1 MMLRMLAT
9 LICCGLSFSTAASK
23 PRELAN
29 LEDALPVNRFAIEV
43 IIFLR
48 EPAIDASLEPLL
60 QEPPLTWPQ
69 DLMALPTRLGPRQAK
84 ISDQFWAKN
93 LNGRYCF
100 AESGVA
106 MPDFMRVI
114 LSNGFETELLNEFT
128 RAGSQVMLTPPLSAA
143 EANPLSVDYVDTYE
157 TALESEPTPI
167 ITISPLSRAEE
178 EFINARQRFN
188 EEISA
193 NSWQWLL
200 DEHLALQQQGLSID
214 LAPELEVVF
223 HGRWQQ
229 PVPARDA
236 PQHILLPIQNLN
248 LTTQFVRLNGHI
260 GITLGRYLHASA
272 KLWLQPDPSTDH
284 YTLLDESRRMR
295 SNELHYLDH
304 PLMGLLINI
313 EPIEADAALTDSWQD
328 LQEAKT
334 AANP

>member
-1 MMLRMLAT
+1 MM
-9 LICCGLSFSTAASK
+9 
-23 PRELAN
+23 
-29 LEDALPVNRFAIEV
+29 
-43 IIFLR
+43 
-48 EPAIDASLEPLL
+48 
-60 QEPPLTWPQ
+60 
-69 DLMALPTRLGPRQAK
+69 
-84 ISDQFWAKN
+84 
-93 LNGRYCF
+93 
-100 AESGVA
+100 
-106 MPDFMRVI
+106 
-114 LSNGFETELLNEFT
+114 
-128 RAGSQVMLTPPLSAA
+128 
-143 EANPLSVDYVDTYE
+143 
-157 TALESEPTPI
+157 
-167 ITISPLSRAEE
+167 
-178 EFINARQRFN
+178 
-188 EEISA
+188 ISA

-200 DEHLALQQQGLSID
+200 DEHLALQQQRLSID